1 MTHDSQSVLT
11 PKEPKA
17 STKYPKNQKYQPR
30 MQATI
35 ITIGDE
41 ILIGQTIDTNSAW
54 MGEKLNDIGVKIY
67 EILSISDSKEH
78 IIQAVDKAL
87 KDSEIVLVTGG
98 LGPTKD
104 DITKKTLAEYFNT
117 ELVVDEE
124 IMADLVRFFEK
135 RKRPLLDSVKGMA
148 YLPKDCEVIRNLKGT
163 AAAMLFQRGEK
174 ILVSMPG
181 VPYEMKDFMSRVI
194 IPRIQQQFNTPV
206 IIHQTTLCGSLGESI
221 VANMIKDVE
230 DNLPPHI
237 KLAYLP
243 GMGILR
249 LRLSGHGTDA
259 EALEKEVSSY
269 THQIKEIM
277 YPKYA
282 FGSGEDK
289 LEAVIGDLLK
299 EKNATLSTAESCT
312 GGLIAHKLTSIP
324 GSSAYYMGG
333 AVTYSNELKMSVLGV
348 KKSTLEAHG
357 AVSEETVK
365 EMAQGAILQFDTDY
379 SIAVSGIA
387 GPGGGT
393 PEKPVGTVWIAVANR
408 ERVVTRHY
416 TFSASRSINVQISTT
431 MGLVFVRRLI
441 MELL

>member
-1 MTHDSQSVLT
+1 
-11 PKEPKA
+11 
-17 STKYPKNQKYQPR
+17 

-54 MGEKLNDIGVKIY
+54 MGEKLNDIGVKVY

-78 IIQAVDKAL
+78 ILQAVDKAL
-87 KDSEIVLVTGG
+87 NDSEIVLITGG

-117 ELVVDEE
+117 ELVIDEQ
-124 IMADLVRFFEK
+124 IMADLVAFYEIRQ
-135 RKRPLLDSVKGMA
+135 RPLLESVKGMA

-163 AAAMLFQRGEK
+163 AAAMWFQRGEK
-174 ILVSMPG
+174 VVVSMPG
-181 VPYEMKDFMSRVI
+181 VPYEMKDFMRRVV
-194 IPRIQQQFNTPV
+194 IPRVQKQFNTPI
-206 IIHQTTLCGSLGESI
+206 IIHQTTLCAGLGESI
-221 VANMIKDVE
+221 VAEMIKEVE
-230 DNLPPHI
+230 DSLPPHI

-243 GMGILR
+243 NLGILR
-249 LRLSGHGTDA
+249 LRLSASGQD
-259 EALEKEVSSY
+259 EKALEEEVSRY
-269 THQIKEIM
+269 TNQIKAIM

-282 FGSGEDK
+282 FGKDNDK
-289 LEAVIGDLLK
+289 LEGVIGDLLK

-312 GGLIAHKLTSIP
+312 GGLIAHKITSIP

-333 AVTYSNELKMSVLGV
+333 AVTYSNELKMKVLGV
-348 KKSTLEAHG
+348 KESTLQAHG

-393 PEKPVGTVWIAVANR
+393 DEKPVGTVWLAVASR
-408 ERVVTRHY
+408 EEVFTRNY
-416 TFSASRSINVQISTT
+416 SFPASRSINVGISAT
-431 MGLVFVRRLI
+431 MGLALVRRLI
-441 MELL
+441 MGLL